1 MTIQTTSSKAGPFIG
16 NGSTTTFACNF
27 PIDKPDDLQVVYTNA
42 LAQDTTLDPSQYM
55 AAGFGDPAGVTVTY
69 PISGPPIGATEK
81 LTLLRLVDYDQQTS
95 ITNQGGF
102 YPTVI
107 EKALDRIVMQ
117 CQQLAE
123 KVGRAVSVS
132 VSSNEDPNAA
142 FQSIVVNAAI
152 MQEAAAEAEESA
164 GSAATSAAAAAA
176 SAASIEK
183 PIPIESGGT
192 GAETAAYARSNL
204 GLGTAAT
211 KDVGTGDGQ
220 IPMLSSG
227 GKLDQSLVYMEDNSQ
242 LIANAGFSVSIA
254 GNGITVVLKTKT
266 GSDPSV
272 ADPVRV
278 AFCNWN
284 GSYVVRTITA
294 TLSLVVSSG
303 STLGFA
309 AGETNYLHVGFID
322 NAGSV
327 ELAISKDGAL
337 WLEDRAIYTTTEG
350 GNGSADSGTML
361 YSTIGRSGV
370 ACRLGCLVFIQAGS
384 MPGNWSNTPSRI
396 STVTVNPLQPYK
408 NACKAWVNIDGN
420 NSPLTIR
427 DSFGV
432 LSVTDN
438 GIGNYTVNY
447 LNEMNGVKYCVTA
460 TSSQAQ
466 TNVPSISS
474 TSATINTRSAAV
486 TGLGDAGMLC
496 VEIRGMLA

>member
-1 MTIQTTSSKAGPFIG
+1 MERCVTIQTTSSKAGPFIG
-16 NGSTTTFACNF
+16 NGSTTSFACNF
-27 PIDKPDDLQVVYTNA
+27 PIDKPDDLQVIYTNA
-42 LAQDTTLDPSQYM
+42 LAQDTTLDPSQYT
-55 AAGFGDPAGVTVTY
+55 AAGFGDPAGVTITY
-69 PISGPPIGATEK
+69 PISGPPIGANEK

-142 FQSIVVNAAI
+142 FQSIAINAAI
-152 MQEAAAEAEESA
+152 AQEAANAAAE
-164 GSAATSAAAAAA
+164 SAAAAVA

-183 PIPIESGGT
+183 PIPVASGGT
-192 GAETAAYARSNL
+192 GAETAEAARSNL

-211 KDVGTGDGQ
+211 KDVGIGSGQ
-220 IPMLSSG
+220 IPMLG
-227 GKLDQSLVYMEDNSQ
+227 ADGKLDQSLIYIEDSSQ
-242 LIANAGFSVSIA
+242 LIANTSFSVSVA
-254 GNGITVVLKTKT
+254 GNAISVALKTKT
-266 GSDPSV
+266 GNDPSV

-278 AFCNWN
+278 AFCNWD
-284 GSYVVRTITA
+284 GGYVVRTITT

-327 ELAISKDGAL
+327 ELAISKEGAL
-337 WLEDRAIYTTTEG
+337 WLEDRAIDTTTEG
-350 GNGSADSGTML
+350 GNGSADSGTTL
-361 YSTIGRSGV
+361 YSTIGRVGV

-384 MPGNWSNTPSRI
+384 TVGDWNDAPSRI

-408 NACKAWVNIDGN
+408 NACKAWANINGN
-420 NSPLTIR
+420 SSPLTIR

-447 LNEMNGVKYCVTA
+447 LNEMNEVKYCVTA
-460 TSSQAQ
+460 TSSLAQ
-466 TNVPSISS
+466 TNVPSLSS

-486 TGLGDAGMLC
+486 TGLGDAGILC

>member
-123 KVGRAVSVS
+123 KVGRAISVS

-142 FQSIVVNAAI
+142 FQSIAVNAAI
-152 MQEAAAEAEESA
+152 AEEAASEAV
-164 GSAATSAAAAAA
+164 GSADSAADSAAAAAA

-183 PIPIESGGT
+183 PIPIASGGT
-192 GAETAAYARSNL
+192 GAQTAVTARDNL

-211 KDVGTGDGQ
+211 KDIGTA
-220 IPMLSSG
+220 SG
-227 GKLDQSLVYMEDNSQ
+227 NVPTLNTAGRIAPSLLEDHSQ
-242 LIANAGFSVSIA
+242 LIANAAFAVSVA
-254 GNGITVVLKTKT
+254 ANAITVALKTKA
-266 GSDPSV
+266 GSDPS
-272 ADPVRV
+272 ASDPVRV
-278 AFCNWN
+278 AFCNWD

-294 TLSLVVSSG
+294 NISLVLSSG

-309 AGETNYLHVGFID
+309 ADETNYLHVGFID
-322 NAGSV
+322 NSGLV

-337 WLEDRAIYTTTEG
+337 WLEDRAIDTTTEG
-350 GNGSADSGTML
+350 DGSADSGTVL
-361 YSTIGRSGV
+361 YSTVGRSGV

-384 MPGNWSNTPSRI
+384 TVGNWSNAPSRI

-447 LNEMNGVKYCVTA
+447 LNKMNGVKYCVTA

-466 TNVPSISS
+466 TNIPSITS

-486 TGLGDAGMLC
+486 TGLGDAGMVC
-496 VEIRGMLA
+496 VEIKGMLA